1 MSVIM
6 KREDMTPELE
16 NKNSAPQGKILRLNS
31 KTENIDFS
39 SSLNRFF
46 QFINIADIIAKV
58 QKGAEYIV
66 QIPTEFQQGF
76 DAGEYYMM
84 EGKTTGKMW
93 PTLMKIA
100 DSGKPEIVT
109 PLPIK
114 PNACVQG
121 NPVQDLSLGCHNLY
135 MQKQLQR
142 IASDLQETLTI
153 VRRIEKGQQTDRIGM
168 MESGKAQI
176 LLALQRKGQDGWEQ
190 ELALGRKSLSD
201 ARGQFL
207 AAFRERVKEFEPIP
221 KSRILRIIR
230 EYTSTGIGYG
240 DKKDDEYSE
249 LSTYFSLLLESTR
262 LLAASYAVV
271 GDTDTAE
278 RVYEMTLTDLDAID
292 YSKVNT
298 IEYLHRKSSFESF
311 GELIPQYIETECHE
325 CLEKTQK
332 FDTIEIEITGE
343 ELLEVISNGSIEE
356 IQE

>member
-109 PLPIK
+109 PLPIC
-114 PNACVQG
+114 PGFIFRMPQ
-121 NPVQDLSLGCHNLY
+121 SLY
-135 MQKQLQR
+135 AKT
-142 IASDLQETLTI
+142 IA
-153 VRRIEKGQQTDRIGM
+153 
-168 MESGKAQI
+168 A
-176 LLALQRKGQDGWEQ
+176 
-190 ELALGRKSLSD
+190 
-201 ARGQFL
+201 
-207 AAFRERVKEFEPIP
+207 
-221 KSRILRIIR
+221 
-230 EYTSTGIGYG
+230 
-240 DKKDDEYSE
+240 YS
-249 LSTYFSLLLESTR
+249 
-262 LLAASYAVV
+262 
-271 GDTDTAE
+271 
-278 RVYEMTLTDLDAID
+278 I
-292 YSKVNT
+292 
-298 IEYLHRKSSFESF
+298 
-311 GELIPQYIETECHE
+311 
-325 CLEKTQK
+325 
-332 FDTIEIEITGE
+332 
-343 ELLEVISNGSIEE
+343 
-356 IQE
+356 